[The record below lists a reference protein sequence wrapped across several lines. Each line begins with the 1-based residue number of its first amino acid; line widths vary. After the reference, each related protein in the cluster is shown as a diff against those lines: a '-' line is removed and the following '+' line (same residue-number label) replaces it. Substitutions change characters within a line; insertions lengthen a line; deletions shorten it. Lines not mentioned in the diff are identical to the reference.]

1 MDNSLSG
8 SSVHGILKTRI
19 LEWVAI
25 FPSGDFSHPG
35 IELMCLTSPELAV
48 GFFTNSA
55 TWEAENIQ
63 INDDNI
69 YLRKKYMDRL
79 LKMCMDY
86 EIFFCSIINTIQLR
100 GVSQ

>member
-1 MDNSLSG
+1 MAYDTMYPDLWLEVRVCCCYITSVISDSLQLHSMDNSLSG

-35 IELMCLTSPELAV
+35 IELMSLTSPALAG

-55 TWEAENIQ
+55 T
-63 INDDNI
+63 
-69 YLRKKYMDRL
+69 
-79 LKMCMDY
+79 
-86 EIFFCSIINTIQLR
+86 
-100 GVSQ
+100 